1 MSDIERLLRLDGR
14 VAAITGGAQGI
25 GLAIA
30 RRLAQ
35 AGAKIALG
43 DLSGASAQQAA
54 ETLATELGEHAI
66 GLALDVRDEKSVV
79 SFADQVEATL
89 GPIAIW
95 VNNAGIYPI
104 RHLVDMDA
112 AEWDL
117 VNDVNLRG
125 TFLGAREAAR
135 RMIRSEAMPG
145 RVILNIASVSS
156 CRGRPGLAHYVA
168 SKHGALGLTRSL
180 AVELGP
186 RGIRVLAV
194 APTLVV
200 TPGLTERKESG
211 GRDVENLEVSVANG
225 LPLGRI
231 AQPDDVANAAL
242 FCVSD
247 MASLVTGSTVFVDAG
262 ATA

>member
-14 VAAITGGAQGI
+14 VAVITGGAQGI
-25 GLAIA
+25 GFAIA

-43 DLSGASAQQAA
+43 DRGEASARDAA
-54 ETLATELGEHAI
+54 DTIANEEGVQSV
-66 GLALDVRDEKSVV
+66 GLALDVRDESSVV
-79 SFADQVEATL
+79 SFADQVEASL
-89 GPIAIW
+89 GPLTIW
-95 VNNAGIYPI
+95 VNNAGIYPM
-104 RHLVDMDA
+104 RDLVDMDT

-135 RMIRSEAMPG
+135 RMTRSAGMSG

-156 CRGRPGLAHYVA
+156 CRGRAGLAHYVA

-186 RGIRVLAV
+186 QGIRVLAV
-194 APTLVV
+194 APTLVA
-200 TPGLTERKESG
+200 TPGLTERKKSG
-211 GRDVENLEVSVANG
+211 GRDVESLEGSVAAG

-242 FCVSD
+242 FCISD
-247 MASLVTGSTVFVDAG
+247 MASLVTGSTIFVDAG

>member
-1 MSDIERLLRLDGR
+1 
-14 VAAITGGAQGI
+14 
-25 GLAIA
+25 
-30 RRLAQ
+30 
-35 AGAKIALG
+35 
-43 DLSGASAQQAA
+43 
-54 ETLATELGEHAI
+54 
-66 GLALDVRDEKSVV
+66 
-79 SFADQVEATL
+79 
-89 GPIAIW
+89 
-95 VNNAGIYPI
+95 
-104 RHLVDMDA
+104 MDA

-135 RMIRSEAMPG
+135 RMSRSAGMPG

-156 CRGRPGLAHYVA
+156 CRGRAGLAHYVA

-194 APTLVV
+194 APTLVA
-200 TPGLTERKESG
+200 TPGLKERKEAG
-211 GRDVENLEVSVANG
+211 GRDVVNLEANVADG

-231 AQPDDVANAAL
+231 AQPNDVANAAL
-242 FCVSD
+242 FCISD
-247 MASLVTGSTVFVDAG
+247 MASLITGSTVFVDAG

>member
-14 VAAITGGAQGI
+14 VAVITGGAQGI
-25 GLAIA
+25 GFAIA

-35 AGAKIALG
+35 AGAKVALG
-43 DLSGASAQQAA
+43 DLVEASARDAA
-54 ETLATELGEHAI
+54 QTIATELGVQSV

-79 SFADQVEATL
+79 SFADQVEASL
-89 GPIAIW
+89 GPLTVW
-95 VNNAGIYPI
+95 VNNAGIYPM

-135 RMIRSEAMPG
+135 RMTRSPGMSG
-145 RVILNIASVSS
+145 RVILNLASVSS
-156 CRGRPGLAHYVA
+156 CRGRVGLAHYVA

-186 RGIRVLAV
+186 QGIRVLAV
-194 APTLVV
+194 APTLVA
-200 TPGLTERKESG
+200 TPGLAERKKSG
-211 GRDVENLEVSVANG
+211 GGDVEGLEGSVAAG

-247 MASLVTGSTVFVDAG
+247 MASLVTGSTIFVDAG

>member
-1 MSDIERLLRLDGR
+1 MSDIEHLLRLDGR
-14 VAAITGGAQGI
+14 VAVITGGAQGI

-43 DLSGASAQQAA
+43 DLSGAAARDAA
-54 ETLATELGEHAI
+54 EALATEVGVQSV
-66 GLALDVRDEKSVV
+66 GLALDVREENSVV
-79 SFADQVEATL
+79 SFADQVETTL
-89 GPIAIW
+89 GPLTIW
-95 VNNAGIYPI
+95 VNNAGIYPM

-135 RMIRSEAMPG
+135 RMSRSAGMPG

-156 CRGRPGLAHYVA
+156 CRGRAGLAHYVA

-194 APTLVV
+194 APTLVA
-200 TPGLTERKESG
+200 TPGLKERKEAG
-211 GRDVENLEVSVANG
+211 GRDVVNLEANVADG

-231 AQPDDVANAAL
+231 AQPNDVANAAL
-242 FCVSD
+242 FCISD
-247 MASLVTGSTVFVDAG
+247 MASLITGSTVFVDAG